1 MKLLGTFSVGDLV
14 EMVSHDNEGITHLKF
29 GDIGKIAQ
37 IHSESLADIVW
48 NNKLIPQ
55 NGWHYTPQ
63 MLRLTL
69 KYVDKVD
76 TIKPNQILYHGM
88 FSSEGKNIPSDLLK

>member
-1 MKLLGTFSVGDLV
+1 MKLFGIFSVGDRV
-14 EMVSHDNEGITHLKF
+14 EMVSHDCHGIPNLKL

-37 IHSESLADIVW
+37 IHSDSFADIVW
-48 NNKLIPQ
+48 NQ
-55 NGWHYTPQ
+55 NQTRHTFCQYTPQ

-76 TIKPNQILYHGM
+76 TIKPN
-88 FSSEGKNIPSDLLK
+88 